1 MLHPYINRHQ
11 DIDKI
16 VQAWS
21 KYGQG
26 MSRGSP
32 NGDGSEF
39 QVFFRIHGRIIRMI
53 FEGFPF
59 DISNLVSKI
68 ASQNVLKLIQHSE
81 MIGESPPVMTVMKP
95 ILRFLN
101 HSQQIWAFPGLCSTC
116 RMSSPCLFHPK
127 LGQDLFLAKRKR
139 NLIRFEWV
147 SACQHDISNF
157 FWGYPIWIP
166 ITTIYDNMTTGQNF
180 IADLGWLGLPQ
191 LDPCQ
196 S

>member
-1 MLHPYINRHQ
+1 
-11 DIDKI
+11 
-16 VQAWS
+16 
-21 KYGQG
+21 
-26 MSRGSP
+26 
-32 NGDGSEF
+32 
-39 QVFFRIHGRIIRMI
+39 MI

-101 HSQQIWAFPGLCSTC
+101 HSQRIWAFPGLCSTC

-180 IADLGWLGLPQ
+180 IADLGWFGLPQ